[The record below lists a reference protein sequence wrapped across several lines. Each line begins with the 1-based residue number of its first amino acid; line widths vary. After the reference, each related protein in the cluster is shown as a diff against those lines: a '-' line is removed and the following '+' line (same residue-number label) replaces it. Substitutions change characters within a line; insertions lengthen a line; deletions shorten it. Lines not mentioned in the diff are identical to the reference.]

1 MLSKRAVQVKEGPG
15 FRSSRSQKQM
25 FFKIRV
31 LKKFVNYTGNAYVES
46 LFNKFGGLNAFNSQ
60 KQSPGGEKGFLK
72 N

>member
-46 LFNKFGGLNAFNSQ
+46 LLINLEA
-60 KQSPGGEKGFLK
+60 
-72 N
+72 